1 MTYLFFLFGLALLV
15 AGAEGFVR
23 GASSIALRLGISPL
37 LIGLTLVGFGTSAPE
52 LVISIDAVL
61 NDAPGLVMG
70 NIVGTNT
77 ANILL
82 ILGLGAVITPIAVD
96 KSILRRDGTMLAIAT
111 LAAIVS
117 VLTGSI
123 SRPEGAIFLVLLVAY
138 LVFTY
143 FDDRRAMAKNPAAA
157 PEPDAKPIGNLWLA
171 IAMTVFGLVLILI
184 GARFLVDA
192 AIDIARMLG
201 VSETV
206 IGLTIVAVGTS
217 SPEIAITI
225 VSALR
230 RNMEL
235 ALGNILGSNIF
246 NILGILGITAL
257 VQPIAI
263 PAVIAEVDIWVMTG
277 ATLALL
283 LAAFTGRQIVRW
295 EGILMLLAYA
305 IYVGWLVVS
314 A

>member
-1 MTYLFFLFGLALLV
+1 MTYLFFLLGLALLV

-52 LVISIDAVL
+52 LVISIDAIL

-70 NIVGTNT
+70 NIIGTNT

-82 ILGLGAVITPIAVD
+82 ILGLGAVITPIAVH
-96 KSILRRDGTMLAIAT
+96 KAILRRDGTMLAIAT
-111 LAAIVS
+111 IAAVVS
-117 VLTGSI
+117 VLTASI
-123 SRPEGAIFLVLLVAY
+123 SRPAGVIFLVLLAAY
-138 LVFTY
+138 LVYTY
-143 FDDRRAMAKNPAAA
+143 FNDRRIVAANPTAS
-157 PEPDAKPIGNLWLA
+157 PEPEAKPVGNLWLA
-171 IAMTVFGLVLILI
+171 IAMTVFGLVLILV

-225 VSALR
+225 VSAIR

-283 LAAFTGRQIVRW
+283 IAAFTGRQIVRW
-295 EGILMLLAYA
+295 EGVVMLIAYA
-305 IYVGWLVVS
+305 IYVGWLVLT